1 MKRASVLV
9 IIAKISV
16 DMSRFE
22 TAGHLISWAQRCP
35 GNEESA
41 GKRHSSRTKKGA
53 PWLKT
58 TQVQCAWAVAG
69 TKDTYFHA
77 QYHRLRSIFGS
88 QVTRMVR
95 QYCSGVIETW
105 RAPHMFSL
113 YFFGL
118 AFWDAFLLVAF
129 LGGLPNFGRA
139 TNPSIS
145 DRRTTVRP
153 ATSTGVSRPRRISS
167 AMA

>member
-16 DMSRFE
+16 DMSRVE
-22 TAGHLISWAQRCP
+22 TAGHLISGAQLCP
-35 GNEESA
+35 RNEESA
-41 GKRHSSRTKKGA
+41 GKRALQSHEERCAMAQNHSSAMRLGGRGHQGS
-53 PWLKT
+53 LL
-58 TQVQCAWAVAG
+58 QC
-69 TKDTYFHA
+69 
-77 QYHRLRSIFGS
+77 SIPPSTFNFGN
-88 QVTRMVR
+88 QMTRMVR

-118 AFWDAFLLVAF
+118 AFWDAFLRVAF

-139 TNPSIS
+139 TKPSIS
-145 DRRTTVRP
+145 DRRTTIRP
-153 ATSTGVSRPRRISS
+153 ATSTVVNRPRRMRF